1 MKTLSVVRIAGISV
15 LALSTMIF
23 SPFAFSQSATGRVAG
38 LITDPSGAAVA
49 GATIGVAN
57 VATGALAKA
66 SSGPDGRYEALDL
79 PVGSYKVTVQHAGFE
94 TAVTPPNDLQINQTL
109 RVDVR
114 LALGA
119 VSQIVAVEATAT
131 QVETENPTIGG
142 TIVGAAVQELP
153 LNGRD
158 PMSLLQTQPGVAGT
172 FTGAS
177 NGAGGNGG
185 SIAGGRNDN
194 VSFLLDGG
202 NNNVV
207 RSSALNFNPNPDA
220 VAEFRVLMNNY
231 TAEYGRSGGGV
242 VSVVTKSGTN
252 QFHGSLFEYV
262 RNTDFNANNFFL
274 NSAGQPR
281 AILQR
286 NQFGATFGGPVWI
299 PHVFHGK
306 DKLFFF
312 FSYQGQRQNQTAV
325 GGVSTVYTSAE
336 LKGDFSQAV
345 NGKPDP
351 NVVAFLQ
358 KYPYMQPNAALAAQG
373 IIDPTKLS
381 SVFQNYIS
389 ANLVASSATGS
400 YIPTSATQTNYDQ
413 YSSKVDYLLTP
424 QDRISTTLGYQN
436 NPSIPTPNPGF
447 PLATTNTN
455 YFITLDYTKTIRPTL
470 LNDFRI
476 SVTRLLEN
484 ENNPTTATPGP
495 NALGININP
504 DLSLGSTEIS
514 MPSGYVSMGYNPN
527 NAILT
532 DTNYN
537 YSDTLTW
544 IKGSHT
550 FKGGFSLIAAQENSN
565 YNFETMGGFS
575 FGGASTSIGS
585 GNPLADFAMGLPD
598 SFSQYPSAFS
608 NMRSKTYGGFFQDEW
623 KVNRRLQLTIGL
635 RYEYGTPQKDLLGR
649 TFSLVPGDQS
659 QRFVSAPLGAVFP
672 GDPGAPSGLYFPDKN
687 NFAPRFGV
695 AWDPFGDGKT
705 SIRTGIGV
713 FYNILNGW
721 IQDENNGVPPYYAGV
736 SFSSNPLATL
746 GSLPQFLNNPYGAY
760 GQPNPFPS
768 HATLSSSDPNLL
780 TELADFPFGN
790 GNWFVNPHLRTPYVF
805 SYNFSVERQ
814 LARSLVLD
822 VSYVGS
828 SSHSLTNMEDGNPI
842 ILGTDTRILNQG
854 IYPKPSVKGWA
865 ALPDYVTNDGRANY
879 NALLAT
885 LTKRFSD
892 TRFVGTTFFTA
903 AYTWSHNI
911 DNGSGAITSSS
922 GNIPYYNHN
931 ALRGNSAYDQ
941 RQRFTLSGGWELPF
955 AKAFTKVPK
964 ALTSGWTLYPIFNW
978 YTGLPF
984 DLSAG
989 LSEGSAGTKP
999 GASGAGDNQLDR
1011 VLLLTPTV
1019 QTFDPHTPQTMTSGT
1034 TSRTGLYYFN
1044 PFIVSVPSTWNSASY
1059 IPTPAQMTYGMP
1071 RDSIPGIGVI
1081 NLDLALAKRTM
1092 LFKERVGT
1100 EFRVEAFNT
1109 LNHTEFGNPNTSR
1122 TSPLYGQV
1130 TSVLGN
1136 RVLQLALRIQF

>member
-1 MKTLSVVRIAGISV
+1 MSNSVSLRAQASRSLWVA
-15 LALSTMIF
+15 LALSVTLLI
-23 SPFAFSQSATGRVAG
+23 PPAFSQNAAGKIVGIVTDPAGARVAG
-38 LITDPSGAAVA
+38 AKVTVTSVE
-49 GATIGVAN
+49 TN
-57 VATGALAKA
+57 VASQSTTTN
-66 SSGPDGRYEALDL
+66 DGSYQVLDL
-79 PVGSYKVTVQHAGFE
+79 PIGTYRVTVQREGFSTVE
-94 TAVTPPNDLQINQTL
+94 TQPSELQINQTL
-109 RVDVR
+109 RIDVH
-114 LALGA
+114 LAIGA
-119 VSQIVAVEATAT
+119 LAQTVSVESVAP
-131 QVETENPTIGG
+131 QVETQNPTIGG
-142 TIVGAAVQELP
+142 TVTGETVQELP

-158 PMSLLQTQPGVAGT
+158 PMSLMQTQAGVSGS

-177 NGAGGNGG
+177 TGSGSNTG

-207 RSSALNFNPNPDA
+207 RSSSLNFNPNPDA

-286 NQFGATFGGPVWI
+286 NQFGVTFGGPVRI
-299 PHVFHGK
+299 PHVINGK

-312 FSYQGQRQNQTAV
+312 FSYQGQKQNQTAV
-325 GGVSTVYTSAE
+325 GSLSTVYTPAE
-336 LKGDFSQAV
+336 LKGDFSQAA

-358 KYPYMQPNAALAAQG
+358 KYPYMQSNPALAAQG
-373 IIDPTKLS
+373 IIDPTKIS
-381 SVFQNYIS
+381 SVFQNYVS
-389 ANLVASSATGS
+389 AGLVASSPTGS
-400 YIPTSATQTNYDQ
+400 YVPTTATKTNYNQ

-424 QDRISTTLGYQN
+424 QDRISATLGYQK
-436 NPSIPTPNPGF
+436 NPTIPTPNPNF

-455 YFITLDYTKTIRPTL
+455 SFLTLDYTKTIRPTL
-470 LNDFRI
+470 LNDFRA
-476 SVTRLLEN
+476 SVTRFVEN
-484 ENNPTTATPGP
+484 ENNPTTTTPGP
-495 NALGININP
+495 KALGININP
-504 DLSLGSTEIS
+504 DLSLGSTEIT
-514 MPSGYVSMGYNPN
+514 MPTGYLGLGYNPN
-527 NAILT
+527 NAILA
-532 DTNYN
+532 DTNYT

-544 IKGSHT
+544 VKGRHT
-550 FKGGFSLIAAQENSN
+550 FKGGFSLLAAQSNSDYN
-565 YNFETMGGFS
+565 YQTMGAFGFS
-575 FGGASTSIGS
+575 GAGTSIGS

-598 SFSQYPSAFS
+598 SFSQYPAAFS
-608 NMRSKTYGGFFQDEW
+608 NMRSKTYAGFFQDEW
-623 KVNRRLQLTIGL
+623 KVNQRLQLTIGM
-635 RYEYGTPQKDLLGR
+635 RYEYGAPQKDTLGR
-649 TFSLVPGDQS
+649 SFSIIPGEQS
-659 QRFVSAPLGAVFP
+659 QRFVSAPVGAVFP
-672 GDPGAPSGLYFPDKN
+672 GDPGAPSGLYFPDKD
-687 NFAPRFGV
+687 NFAPRFGL

-705 SIRTGIGV
+705 SIRTGFGV

-736 SFSSNPLATL
+736 SFSSNPLASIS
-746 GSLPQFLNNPYGAY
+746 SLPQYLNNPYGAY

-768 HATLSSSDPNLL
+768 HAILSSKDPNLL

-790 GNWFVNPHLRTPYVF
+790 GNWFVNPHLKTPYIFNYSF
-805 SYNFSVERQ
+805 SIQRQ
-814 LARSLVLD
+814 LAKSLALD
-822 VSYVGS
+822 LSYVGS

-854 IYPKPSVKGWA
+854 LYPKPSVNGWA
-865 ALPDYVTNDGRANY
+865 ALPDYVTNDGRASY
-879 NALLAT
+879 SGLLTT

-911 DNGSGAITSSS
+911 DNGTGAITSSS

-931 ALRGNSAYDQ
+931 ALRGNSSLDQ

-955 AKAFTKVPK
+955 AKAFTNAPK
-964 ALTSGWTLYPIFNW
+964 ALTRGWTLYPIFNW
-978 YTGLPF
+978 YTGTPF
-984 DLSAG
+984 DISAG

-1019 QTFDPHTPQTMTSGT
+1019 QTFDPHNTQTMTSST

-1044 PFIVSVPSTWNSASY
+1044 PFIVSVPSTWTAWISPGKSQSRNPQRSPRGCTWP
-1059 IPTPAQMTYGMP
+1059 PTP
-1071 RDSIPGIGVI
+1071 SS
-1081 NLDLALAKRTM
+1081 TM
-1092 LFKERVGT
+1092 VRCVAGSNSG
-1100 EFRVEAFNT
+1100 R
-1109 LNHTEFGNPNTSR
+1109 PW
-1122 TSPLYGQV
+1122 
-1130 TSVLGN
+1130 
-1136 RVLQLALRIQF
+1136 